1 MDPVLLVW
9 ASTVRPRSGPSMA
22 TASTVNRL
30 CRLTNRARQHLPGK
44 GILHT
49 FSDKMRSPFYYNQ
62 PISQH

>member
-1 MDPVLLVW
+1 
-9 ASTVRPRSGPSMA
+9 MA

-30 CRLTNRARQHLPGK
+30 CRLTNRAQQHLPGK